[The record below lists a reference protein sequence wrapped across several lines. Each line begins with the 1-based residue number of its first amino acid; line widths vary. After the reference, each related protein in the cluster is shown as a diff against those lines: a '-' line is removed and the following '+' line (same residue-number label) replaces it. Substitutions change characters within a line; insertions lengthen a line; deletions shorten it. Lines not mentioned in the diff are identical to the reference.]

1 MAPFLIWEF
10 YENPKDQVDQR
21 DLCEIIK
28 TPVIES
34 SDYRPLKHYDLRT
47 IENVAGNW
55 IDLMCSP
62 SNYIPRER
70 GERTSAIGGV
80 IPILKSLF
88 RPFNDIVTMRWIEI
102 EEDGTKRHKWD
113 GVMNHVD
120 SKAAVMLIEF
130 AGGFVNVDSNK
141 LLSDTI
147 KTYRNTARILNSKNS
162 DTKHPPY
169 RVYVRTRKATL
180 DIPYYPGGLK
190 TAVKQFPDVFSW
202 RNTVI
207 GSVKNAVSFNNANIE
222 TIPVPSTP

>member
-1 MAPFLIWEF
+1 MVSF
-10 YENPKDQVDQR
+10 ENFSH
-21 DLCEIIK
+21 
-28 TPVIES
+28 THGS
-34 SDYRPLKHYDLRT
+34 SSLSIFTLR
-47 IENVAGNW
+47 
-55 IDLMCSP
+55 
-62 SNYIPRER
+62 
-70 GERTSAIGGV
+70 
-80 IPILKSLF
+80 
-88 RPFNDIVTMRWIEI
+88 IEI

-130 AGGFVNVDSNK
+130 AGGFVHVDSNK

-162 DTKHPPY
+162 DTKHPPCMFVVISHHFKVY
-169 RVYVRTRKATL
+169 FECLTFVTDRVYVRTRKATL
-180 DIPYYPGGLK
+180 DIPYSPGGLK